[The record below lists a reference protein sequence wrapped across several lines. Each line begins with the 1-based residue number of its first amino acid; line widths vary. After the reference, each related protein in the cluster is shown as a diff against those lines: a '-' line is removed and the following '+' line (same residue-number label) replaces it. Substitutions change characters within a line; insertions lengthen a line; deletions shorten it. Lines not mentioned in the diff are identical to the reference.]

1 MWWDSPNQAR
11 SKEPTAS
18 EKINKEVWLEAQK
31 DSLISLFFKALA
43 IPKALENLEEMQN
56 KHAIVVSLLLYNI
69 LLKYKLTVE
78 M

>member
-1 MWWDSPNQAR
+1 MAR
-11 SKEPTAS
+11 GTK
-18 EKINKEVWLEAQK
+18 
-31 DSLISLFFKALA
+31 SLISLFFKVLA
-43 IPKALENLEEMQN
+43 IPKTLENLEEMQN